1 MIVNHC
7 IIGYRVYVDIK
18 HKRNGRS
25 PLGHFKNSTIRALG
39 NKAYRYGKHARNT
52 PWDRQPAHKTVI
64 NMRLSIDYKRT
75 YMGWSSMTKWSGATD

>member
-1 MIVNHC
+1 MSTSNTKEMEE
-7 IIGYRVYVDIK
+7 D
-18 HKRNGRS
+18 
-25 PLGHFKNSTIRALG
+25 FKNRTIRALG

-75 YMGWSSMTKWSGATD
+75 YMGWSSMTKWSGATNEKFAR